1 MYTKHGGLLCD
12 QRWILFMPEST
23 EGISEA
29 YKRTGEI
36 NEKFKELNG
45 ELRKYLD
52 ELDVI
57 E

>member
-1 MYTKHGGLLCD
+1 MQLDEFEERWNVGTLVP
-12 QRWILFMPEST
+12 QRER
-23 EGISEA
+23 EKISREA